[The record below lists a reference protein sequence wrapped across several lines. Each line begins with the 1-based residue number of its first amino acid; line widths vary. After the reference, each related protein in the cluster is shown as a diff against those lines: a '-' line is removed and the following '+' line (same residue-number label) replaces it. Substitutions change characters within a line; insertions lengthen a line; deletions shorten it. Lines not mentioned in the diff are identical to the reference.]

1 MTVRENSVE
10 RGIGLSRQVHSV
22 LLDRIAQGKMGPEA
36 RLVVERIAAELGVS
50 PTPVREAIQRLIQ
63 DGLVED
69 GPNGRL
75 HVVRLTPDYVIN
87 TFMVRAV
94 LEGLAAEL
102 AAASV
107 DPPRLSDL
115 RQALSQM
122 GPVVQRGDYE
132 GFWTLDGS
140 LHRMVQEAADNP
152 VLSRELRPLQNHIVL
167 IYAYVN
173 RESLRQRLAEHA
185 KRSHAEHVRLVEAL
199 ASHKPRLARRE
210 VEKHVRDAG
219 KRYAALIESGRQSA
233 DMGRDAQGHD
243 RRE

>member
-1 MTVRENSVE
+1 
-10 RGIGLSRQVHSV
+10 
-22 LLDRIAQGKMGPEA
+22 MGPEA
-36 RLVVERIAAELGVS
+36 RLVVERIAADLGVS

-107 DPPRLSDL
+107 DPPHLSAL
-115 RQALSQM
+115 QQTLSQM
-122 GPVVQRGDYE
+122 GSVAQRGDYE
-132 GFWTLDGS
+132 VFWTLDDS
-140 LHRMVQEAADNP
+140 LHQMVQEVAGNP

-167 IYAYVN
+167 IYSYVN
-173 RESLRQRLAEHA
+173 QESLRQRLAEQSR
-185 KRSHAEHVRLVEAL
+185 RSHAEHVRLVEAL
-199 ASHKPRLARRE
+199 AAHKPRVARRE
-210 VEKHVRDAG
+210 VEKHVRGAG
-219 KRYAALIESGRQSA
+219 ERYAALIEAGC
-233 DMGRDAQGHD
+233 
-243 RRE
+243 